1 MLLIKVKLSWLKD
14 EKVVNPPQKPTE
26 NKIKKDEFN
35 SEFLID
41 QPSAKPIKKHPNT
54 FDIKVG

>member
-1 MLLIKVKLSWLKD
+1 MLINVKVSWLNE
-14 EKVVNPPQKPTE
+14 EKVVKPPQKPTVK
-26 NKIKKDEFN
+26 KIRIDEFN

>member
-1 MLLIKVKLSWLKD
+1 MLIKVKLSWLNE
-14 EKVVNPPQKPTE
+14 EKVVNPPQKPTV
-26 NKIKKDEFN
+26 NNIMSDEFN

>member
-1 MLLIKVKLSWLKD
+1 M
-14 EKVVNPPQKPTE
+14 VNPPQKPTV
-26 NKIKKDEFN
+26 NNIISDEFN